1 MQYIIDMLETLGGPA
16 AIIGAIISWL
26 GVISSKRI
34 LQKEKVKL
42 DKDLEKHKGT
52 IQQEIEHSKISLA
65 SQAKLLEERFNAI
78 NQETMRALIENYE
91 MLADAWL
98 ACRWAIQ
105 PDEIGRDK
113 PDAKTRLQHAANVID
128 EYFKNF
134 EKRRIFLNKNTQDA
148 IYSFIN
154 SIWLSLRE
162 LRIFADSNE
171 HYDEKL
177 QKLYENWI
185 HDLKPKMDKAR
196 ECIEREYKDIIGLEL
211 HNK

>member
-1 MQYIIDMLETLGGPA
+1 MQGEAVQYIIDMLETLGGPA

-91 MLADAWL
+91 MLADA
-98 ACRWAIQ
+98 
-105 PDEIGRDK
+105 
-113 PDAKTRLQHAANVID
+113 
-128 EYFKNF
+128 
-134 EKRRIFLNKNTQDA
+134 
-148 IYSFIN
+148 
-154 SIWLSLRE
+154 
-162 LRIFADSNE
+162 
-171 HYDEKL
+171 
-177 QKLYENWI
+177 
-185 HDLKPKMDKAR
+185 
-196 ECIEREYKDIIGLEL
+196 
-211 HNK
+211 